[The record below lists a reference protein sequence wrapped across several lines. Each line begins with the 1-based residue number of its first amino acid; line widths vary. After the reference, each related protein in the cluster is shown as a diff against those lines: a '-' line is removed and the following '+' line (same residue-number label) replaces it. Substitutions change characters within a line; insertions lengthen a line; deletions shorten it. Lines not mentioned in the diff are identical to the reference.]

1 MDNRAFQTGM
11 TSPSQGSSLLG
22 ENASET
28 LDMGKYPIQNVRKLL
43 KKTSPM
49 FIYLFYLYK
58 PLNILYIKYM
68 NVPVYYR
75 KLKHTIKYIY
85 ITEIKQIGKY
95 LNNFDIKIYISNKK
109 LIPRTTV
116 FKLQ

>member
-28 LDMGKYPIQNVRKLL
+28 LDMGKCPIQNVRKLL

-95 LNNFDIKIYISNKK
+95 LNSFDIKIYISKK
-109 LIPRTTV
+109 IKIPRTTV